1 MGQET
6 RNASGLGPEEVS
18 RGLGRGPCELRG
30 LRGIRCW
37 RTWVAMQ
44 RGAGRGPPGKM
55 GQETRNALGLGRTR
69 LAGVLDADRL
79 SPGDCAEDGAG
90 GLGPPC
96 NVGAGRGP
104 SGKMGQETRP
114 RWRAGKPWVRR
125 DSSCGGLSPGDH
137 SATRQGWPVG
147 RPQRS
152 RRSERHPAEKATKS
166 PRVPGRTRSVGNRRP
181 GAVMGAQPV
190 PAEWTPRRLE
200 AGAPWVQGPRC
211 RARRAAQS
219 AGVRASDTGGG
230 LGSKESG

>member
-30 LRGIRCW
+30 LRGRRGW

-44 RGAGRGPPGKM
+44 RWSRQGPTGK
-55 GQETRNALGLGRTR
+55 
-69 LAGVLDADRL
+69 V
-79 SPGDCAEDGAG
+79 
-90 GLGPPC
+90 
-96 NVGAGRGP
+96 
-104 SGKMGQETRP
+104 GQETRP

-190 PAEWTPRRLE
+190 PAEWTPRRLA

-219 AGVRASDTGGG
+219 AAVRASDTGGR

>member
-6 RNASGLGPEEVS
+6 RNALGLGPEEVS

-30 LRGIRCW
+30 LRGRRGW

-44 RGAGRGPPGKM
+44 RWSRQGPTGK
-55 GQETRNALGLGRTR
+55 
-69 LAGVLDADRL
+69 V
-79 SPGDCAEDGAG
+79 
-90 GLGPPC
+90 
-96 NVGAGRGP
+96 
-104 SGKMGQETRP
+104 GQETRP

-137 SATRQGWPVG
+137 SATRQGGQWADPKEAG
-147 RPQRS
+147 GANGIPQRK
-152 RRSERHPAEKATKS
+152 R
-166 PRVPGRTRSVGNRRP
+166 PRGQGCRGIRSVGNRRP
-181 GAVMGAQPV
+181 GEVTGAQPV
-190 PAEWTPRRLE
+190 PAEWTPRRLA

-219 AGVRASDTGGG
+219 AAVRASDTGGR